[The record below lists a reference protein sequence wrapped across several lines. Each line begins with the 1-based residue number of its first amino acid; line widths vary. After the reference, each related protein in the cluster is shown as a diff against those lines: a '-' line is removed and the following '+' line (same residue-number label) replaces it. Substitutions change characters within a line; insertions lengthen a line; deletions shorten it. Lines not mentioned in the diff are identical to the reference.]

1 MDINNLPTKAEF
13 DYPKIEDL
21 TGTEKDIALLSKAY
35 SSCGSE
41 TTAILQY
48 IFQHYVFKDKVVT
61 STMMRIAINEMKHH
75 EMLAE
80 MIVALG
86 GSPYYTNGFGGDY
99 STKCV
104 YEGKDMLLALEQNIK
119 DEKNA
124 VEYYEEVKQKL
135 SNPKLVQII
144 DRIILDELVHIDT
157 FNKLIEYITF
167 YK

>member
-1 MDINNLPTKAEF
+1 MNITDLPVKAEF
-13 DYPKIEDL
+13 DYPKINNL
-21 TGTEKDIALLSKAY
+21 NGNEKDIALLSKAY

-48 IFQHYVFKDKVVT
+48 IFQHYVFQDKDVADVLIK
-61 STMMRIAINEMKHH
+61 IAINEMKHH
-75 EMLAE
+75 ELLAE
-80 MIVALG
+80 TIVAIG
-86 GSPYYTNGFGGDY
+86 GTPYYTNGFGGDF

-119 DEKNA
+119 DEQA
-124 VEYYEEVKQKL
+124 GVEYYEEIKKQL
-135 SNPKLVQII
+135 SNPSLVKII

-157 FNKLIEYITF
+157 FNKLIEYLTF

>member
-1 MDINNLPTKAEF
+1 MK
-13 DYPKIEDL
+13 
-21 TGTEKDIALLSKAY
+21 
-35 SSCGSE
+35 
-41 TTAILQY
+41 
-48 IFQHYVFKDKVVT
+48 
-61 STMMRIAINEMKHH
+61 IAINEMRHH

-99 STKCV
+99 STRCV
-104 YEGKDMLLALEQNIK
+104 YEGKDMILALNQNIK
-119 DEKNA
+119 DETIG
-124 VEYYEEVKQKL
+124 VEYYEEIKKQL

>member
-1 MDINNLPTKAEF
+1 MNITDLPTKAELE
-13 DYPKIEDL
+13 YPEIGDL
-21 TGTEKDIALLSKAY
+21 KGIEKDINLLAKAY

-48 IFQHYVFKDKVVT
+48 IFQHYVFKDKDVADIL
-61 STMMRIAINEMKHH
+61 MKIAINEMRHH

-99 STKCV
+99 STRCV
-104 YEGKDMLLALEQNIK
+104 YEGKDMILALNQNIK
-119 DEKNA
+119 DETSG
-124 VEYYEEVKQKL
+124 VEYYEEIKKQL

>member
-13 DYPKIEDL
+13 DYPEMSNL
-21 TGTEKDIALLSKAY
+21 SGTEKDIALLSKAY

-48 IFQHYVFKDKVVT
+48 IFQHYVFKDKVVA
-61 STMMRIAINEMKHH
+61 STMMRIAINEMHHH

-86 GSPYYTNGFGGDY
+86 GTPYYTNGFGGDY

-119 DEKNA
+119 DETSG
-124 VEYYEEVKQKL
+124 VEYYEEIKKMLSNQKL
-135 SNPKLVQII
+135 IQII

-157 FNKLIEYITF
+157 FNKLIEYLTF